1 LAFSAFPLFPP
12 VSPFPLSSLPH
23 SRFRFSLFRPPLR
36 RTVAPADNNDA
47 PASNID
53 APASYNDAPGGDND
67 APAGYIDAPAS

>member
-1 LAFSAFPLFPP
+1 LAFSAFPRFRP
-12 VSPFPLSSLPH
+12 SPLSAFPFSV
-23 SRFRFSLFRPPLR
+23 FRVSAFDRRS

-47 PASNID
+47 PASNTN